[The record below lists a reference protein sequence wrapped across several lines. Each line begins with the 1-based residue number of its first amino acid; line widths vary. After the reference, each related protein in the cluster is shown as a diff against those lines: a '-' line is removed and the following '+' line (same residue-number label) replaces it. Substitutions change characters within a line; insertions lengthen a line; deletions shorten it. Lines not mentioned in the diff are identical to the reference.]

1 MGHLE
6 TDIEQLTR
14 RWTEVAP
21 SVKQALASN
30 VEPLT
35 PQINS
40 LQAEARGLR
49 VQISSGNMA
58 SSQMGLAHLSTAASS
73 MRSRVNSE
81 VDKVN
86 APLRGLFS
94 SVSAIDA
101 DLKIAEN
108 TLGLFGQANFPLKED
123 ESPVLAFEGKI
134 LKGDKSEGTL
144 FFTNQRF
151 IFEAKK
157 EVVLEK
163 KLFIVTKKKTERI
176 VVINQPIGAIQ
187 EINKGRVGFLAW
199 TGIYVKFKSS
209 TGQEETQFDVKG
221 SEADIVKRFFDYL
234 ISGDADT
241 DIAKIKGATPTAA
254 PTKQL
259 VRCPHCFAPYTR
271 EVYKG
276 QKTVQCEYCGTQIVI
291 E

>member
-1 MGHLE
+1 
-6 TDIEQLTR
+6 
-14 RWTEVAP
+14 
-21 SVKQALASN
+21 VKQALVSN

-35 PQINS
+35 PQVNS
-40 LQAEARGLR
+40 LQAEVRGLR
-49 VQISSGNMA
+49 TQIDTGNIA
-58 SSQMGLAHLSTAASS
+58 YSQMSLARLSTAASS
-73 MRSRVNSE
+73 MRSKVSSE

-86 APLRGLFS
+86 SPIGDLFS
-94 SVSAIDA
+94 SVNAIDEN
-101 DLKIAEN
+101 LKIAEN

-163 KLFIVTKKKTERI
+163 KLFIVTKKKTERT

-187 EINKGRVGFLAW
+187 EITKGRVGFLAW
-199 TGIYVKFKSS
+199 TGIFVKFKSS
-209 TGQEETQFDVKG
+209 SGQEETQFDVEG
-221 SEADIVKRFFDYL
+221 SEADIIKRFFGYL
-234 ISGDADT
+234 INGEADK
-241 DIAKIKGATPTAA
+241 DIAKIRGTTTTAA

-259 VRCPHCFAPYTR
+259 VQCPRCFAPYTR

-291 E
+291 Q